1 MTDFNSETFL
11 REQIDA
17 VGEKIEGTIQA
28 WRESETDKRTELEG
42 AIADLQE
49 KQSAIEER
57 LKSAERL
64 HLPGVEIGMSGEKEK
79 FSFGRAMKLITGVCR
94 MTDPEVGYEAEVFK
108 SMEGRY
114 DGLEIEMKTAI
125 NAATD
130 SGGAF
135 LIPTEVMED
144 LIPEL
149 EASSIAAALGVSR
162 LDGLSGNLSFTKDA
176 GGITAAYIDSEAEE
190 TGAESVPTFSSIE
203 LRPHVLAAFV
213 PMTWSMLTQP
223 ALALEAWVRNRMA
236 TKIALRKDKSIFL
249 GDSSNSEPRGILN
262 TAGLATVTW
271 AAMDGSEDWSGS
283 GQLVSGLLVD
293 MVAALAENDVDVT
306 GKSLGWALE
315 PALMTS
321 LSKTKDG
328 DGNPIF
334 IGPNDPRMSNL
345 MGYTG
350 KESSQLVGSSSDRTL
365 IFGDFSKVIDANWGT
380 MAFASSDQ
388 TETNFRKLRTT
399 VRAVMAHDVG
409 ILEPSAFVEATN
421 LDDSDAA

>member
-1 MTDFNSETFL
+1 MTDFNNETFL

-17 VGEKIEGTIQA
+17 VGEKIEGTIQE
-28 WRESETDKRTELEG
+28 WRASETEKRTELEG
-42 AIADLQE
+42 TIAELKEQ
-49 KQSAIEER
+49 QSAIEER

-64 HLPGVEIGMSGEKEK
+64 HLPGVDVGKAGEDDK

-114 DGLEIEMKTAI
+114 EGLEVEMKTAI

-130 SGGAF
+130 AGGAF
-135 LIPTEVMED
+135 LIPTEVMQD

-149 EASSIAAALGVSR
+149 EAASISAALGVSR

-223 ALALEAWVRNRMA
+223 AMAREAWVRSRMA

-262 TAGLATVTW
+262 TAGISSASWTTAS
-271 AAMDGSEDWSGS
+271 AAEDWSGTA
-283 GQLVSGLLVD
+283 QLVSGLLVN
-293 MVAALAENDVDVT
+293 MVAALAEADVDVT
-306 GKSLGWALE
+306 GRSMGWALE
-315 PALMTS
+315 PALMTAIT
-321 LSKTKDG
+321 KTKDG
-328 DGNPIF
+328 DGKPLF

-345 MGYTG
+345 MGYTTR
-350 KESSQLVGSSSDRTL
+350 ESSQLVGSSSDRTL
-365 IFGDFSKVIDANWGT
+365 LFGDFSKVIDANWGT

-409 ILEPSAFVEATN
+409 VLEGSAFVEATN
-421 LDDSDAA
+421 LSIT